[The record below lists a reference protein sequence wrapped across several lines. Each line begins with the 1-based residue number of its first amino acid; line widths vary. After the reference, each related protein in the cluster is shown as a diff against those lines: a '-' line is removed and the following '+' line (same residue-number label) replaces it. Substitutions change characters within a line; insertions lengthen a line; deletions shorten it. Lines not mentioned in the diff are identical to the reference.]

1 MITILTAS
9 MTGTADMV
17 AEDVKAA
24 LEAAGQAATIAP
36 MDALEPSLFKPG
48 VYLICTST
56 YGQGDVPDNGQALY
70 TALESQRPDLS
81 AVRYGVIGLGD
92 STYVDTYN
100 HGGKRFDDLLQA
112 LGARRLGTRL
122 EHDAGSAVTA
132 EVAAVAWL
140 DGWLNEVAAVA

>member
-36 MDALEPSLFKPG
+36 MDALDPAVFAPG

-92 STYVDTYN
+92 STYVDTFN
-100 HGGKRFDDLLQA
+100 HGGKRFDDLLSA
-112 LGARRLGTRL
+112 LGARRLGARL
-122 EHDAGSAVTA
+122 EHDAGGAVTA

-140 DGWLNEVAAVA
+140 KDWLGEVAAVA

>member
-36 MDALEPSLFKPG
+36 MDALDPGVFSPG

-70 TALESQRPDLS
+70 TALEAQRPDLS

-92 STYVDTYN
+92 STYVDTFN
-100 HGGKRFDDLLQA
+100 HGGKRFDDLLRA
-112 LGARRLGTRL
+112 LGARRLGVRL
-122 EHDAGSAVTA
+122 EHDAGGTVTA

-140 DGWLNEVAAVA
+140 KDWLGEVAAVA